1 LSTGSGSD
9 RNNGTSS
16 NTGVV
21 VGAVVAA
28 RSIVSIINVLV
39 GICISR
45 QPRASPNADDVFLYD
60 DQCWPW

>member
-1 LSTGSGSD
+1 VSCSARVDNSD
-9 RNNGTSS
+9 DSVLDGIA
-16 NTGVV
+16 TGVV

-45 QPRASPNADDVFLYD
+45 
-60 DQCWPW
+60 